1 MSFSGRNGEYLIWV
15 AMYVIGAAMGMR
27 VYSDWGLHWIWALTA
42 FPAGI
47 MILGVTITR
56 LFENWEERRQRKDE
70 DVQE

>member
-1 MSFSGRNGEYLIWV
+1 LSFAGRNGEYLIWV

-27 VYSDWGLHWIWALTA
+27 ACSDWELHWIWALTA
-42 FPAGI
+42 FPAVA

-56 LFENWEERRQRKDE
+56 LFQNWEERRQGRNE